1 MLNILQLSGGEASRY
16 AEELARLRIKVFRE
30 YPYLYDGDMA
40 YEVAYVDTFLKAQQ
54 NFMVIVEDGGEVVGA
69 STGLPLVEETDNIKA
84 PFLEAGWD
92 ITGMYYFGESVLLPP
107 YRGKGLG
114 KKFLELRQLFAQR
127 HGFRQLTFC
136 AVVRPDGHPLR
147 PEGYSPPEPL
157 WKGQG
162 FEPQDIFCHI
172 SWKEIGEPEE
182 TPKPL
187 QFWTKAID

>member
-1 MLNILQLSGGEASRY
+1 MLNILQLSGGEASGY

-54 NFMVIVEDGGEVVGA
+54 NFMVIVEDDGQVVGA

-92 ITGMYYFGESVLLPP
+92 ITRMYYFGESVLLPA

-114 KKFLELRQLFAQR
+114 RKFLELRQQFALSL
-127 HGFRQLTFC
+127 GFRLLTFC
-136 AVVRPDGHPLR
+136 AVVRPDDHPLR
-147 PEGYSPPEPL
+147 PKGYQPLDPL
-157 WKGQG
+157 WKAQG
-162 FEPQDIFCHI
+162 FEPQEIYCYI
-172 SWKEIGEPEE
+172 SWKEIGELEE

-187 QFWTKAID
+187 RFWTKAIN